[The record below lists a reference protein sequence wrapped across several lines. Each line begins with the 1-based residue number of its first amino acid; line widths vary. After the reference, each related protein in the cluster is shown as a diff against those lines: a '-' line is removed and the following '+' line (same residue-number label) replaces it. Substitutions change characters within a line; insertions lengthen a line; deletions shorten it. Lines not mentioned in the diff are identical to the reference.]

1 MESSNMKLTNSLAE
15 YLKVIYIISNTQ
27 NRVRVTE
34 IARKLGYSKP
44 SVNRALNNLKAEN
57 LIKYEAYGDIIL
69 TKTGKTVAEGVMK
82 RHDIVKLFLTYVL
95 EIDESIAE
103 TEAAAMKN
111 SVSEETVS
119 KLEQYINKIL
129 DLGDLECCYDETS
142 EKCRNC
148 VKITAKKRLESVK

>member
-1 MESSNMKLTNSLAE
+1 MKLTNSMAE

-27 NRVRVTE
+27 PRVRVTE
-34 IARKLGYSKP
+34 IAKKLGYSKP
-44 SVNRALNNLKAEN
+44 SINRALNNLKAEN

-69 TKTGKTVAEGVMK
+69 TKTGITVAEDIMK
-82 RHDIVKLFLTYVL
+82 RHDIIKLFLTYVL
-95 EIDESIAE
+95 EIDEDTAE

-129 DLGDLECCYDETS
+129 DLGDLECCYDENS
-142 EKCRNC
+142 PKCRDC
-148 VKITAKKRLESVK
+148 VKITAKKRLAKTKEDDL

>member
-1 MESSNMKLTNSLAE
+1 MKLTNSLAE
-15 YLKVIYIISNTQ
+15 YLKVIYIISNIQ
-27 NRVRVTE
+27 PKIRVTE
-34 IARKLGYSKP
+34 IAKKLGYSKP

-69 TKTGKTVAEGVMK
+69 TRTGKTVAAGLMK
-82 RHDIVKLFLTYVL
+82 RHDIIKLFLTCVL
-95 EIDESIAE
+95 EIDENIAE

-119 KLEQYINKIL
+119 RLEQYINKIL
-129 DLGDLECCYDETS
+129 DLGDLECCYDEKS

-148 VKITAKKRLESVK
+148 VKITAKRRLKEEKK